1 MGSSLLVQATKLHVF
16 SMSSFPGNLREH
28 DLACKAYDSYALL
41 IMVAKKELTF

>member
-16 SMSSFPGNLREH
+16 SMIHFPGNLHEH
-28 DLACKAYDSYALL
+28 DLACNAYDSYALV